1 MPKKKS
7 LMMSLAR
14 AVSSIFC
21 SVLAAFYYLKISL
34 KKCTHFRDLNLKD
47 IHGLEVL
54 QYTELYGKYK
64 SENFNISFVNIS
76 IKKRRKINI
85 KISIA

>member
-1 MPKKKS
+1 MF
-7 LMMSLAR
+7 A
-14 AVSSIFC
+14 
-21 SVLAAFYYLKISL
+21 
-34 KKCTHFRDLNLKD
+34 HFRDLNLED

-54 QYTELYGKYK
+54 QYTEGYVKYK
-64 SENFNISFVNIS
+64 SENVNISFVNIL

>member
-34 KKCTHFRDLNLKD
+34 KKFTHFGDFNLKD

-54 QYTELYGKYK
+54 QYTEGYVKYK
-64 SENFNISFVNIS
+64 SENVNISFVNIL

>member
-1 MPKKKS
+1 
-7 LMMSLAR
+7 MSLAR

-34 KKCTHFRDLNLKD
+34 KKFTHFGDFSLKD